1 MGQASGGEKTRLCPS
16 CRMEISVLATKC
28 RFCGEGVGR
37 PRDETR
43 SLSINDLGGE
53 TVRHYAPSSSVME
66 AMEAFRSEHDF
77 KSNPPEDAGPERKS
91 LFGIAGK
98 KKAGAAQDGGDGLP
112 QLDERSQALASL
124 AMPTTKP
131 ATFKKPKGPSATE
144 RAIQI
149 GGILVG
155 VIVLLFV
162 AKFAYEYFTAAP
174 EEGIR
179 TKANPAEAMLARN
192 EDPTKIVIAAA
203 EALRTEKHSKN
214 VDILEEAHKRFI
226 DKINGLLNASP
237 WTSQHLKDATRNVND
252 AFKVDSSAEIKKL
265 VEEVTAETFAYNM
278 SLLEISSDS
287 KQATFGLSQ
296 SEAGDSRVQADVGG
310 IVNGR
315 FKVMSIKGEKVQVE
329 DTQRKGRLLT
339 FSQNDARVTSP

>member
-28 RFCGEGVGR
+28 RFCGESVGR

-43 SLSINDLGGE
+43 ALSVNDLGGE

-98 KKAGAAQDGGDGLP
+98 KKGGTAQNGGDGLP

-124 AMPTTKP
+124 AMPSTKP
-131 ATFKKPKGPSATE
+131 TTFKKPKGPSATE
-144 RAIQI
+144 RAMQI
-149 GGILVG
+149 GGIVVG
-155 VIVLLFV
+155 VIILLFV
-162 AKFAYEYFTAAP
+162 AKFAYGYFTAVP
-174 EEGIR
+174 VEGNR
-179 TKANPAEAMLARN
+179 LKTNPAEAMLARN
-192 EDPTKIVIAAA
+192 EDPTKTVIAAA
-203 EALRTEKHSKN
+203 EALRAEKHSKN
-214 VDILEEAHKRFI
+214 EDVLEQAEKRFI
-226 DKINGLLNASP
+226 EKVKGLLNASP
-237 WTSQHLKDATRNVND
+237 WSDQHLKDATRNVND
-252 AFKVDSSAEIKKL
+252 AYKADPDPEIGKL
-265 VEEVTAETFAYNM
+265 MQEVNQETFAYNM
-278 SLLEISSDS
+278 SLLEVTADGKS
-287 KQATFGLSQ
+287 ATFGLSQ
-296 SEAGDSRVQADVGG
+296 GTGDSRVQAEVGG

-315 FKVMSIKGEKVQVE
+315 FKVVSIKGEKVQVE
-329 DTQRKGRLLT
+329 DTQRNGRLLT

>member
-1 MGQASGGEKTRLCPS
+1 
-16 CRMEISVLATKC
+16 MEISVLATKC

-98 KKAGAAQDGGDGLP
+98 KKAGGAQEGGDGLP

-131 ATFKKPKGPSATE
+131 STFKKPKGPSAKD
-144 RAIQI
+144 RAMQI
-149 GGILVG
+149 GGIVAG
-155 VIVLLFV
+155 VIILLFV
-162 AKFAYEYFTAAP
+162 AKFAYGYFTAAP
-174 EEGIR
+174 VEGIR
-179 TKANPAEAMLARN
+179 AKANPAEAMLARN

-214 VDILEEAHKRFI
+214 VDILKEAHKRFI
-226 DKINGLLNASP
+226 DKINGLLNSSP
-237 WTSQHLKDATRNVND
+237 WTSKHLKDATRNVND
-252 AFKVDSSAEIKKL
+252 AFKVDSSPEIKKL

-278 SLLEISSDS
+278 SLLEISEDS

-296 SEAGDSRVQADVGG
+296 SAAGGSRVQAEVGG

-315 FKVMSIKGEKVQVE
+315 FKVTTIKGEKVQVE

>member
-1 MGQASGGEKTRLCPS
+1 MGEASGGEKTRLCPS

-28 RFCGEGVGR
+28 RFCGESVGR

-98 KKAGAAQDGGDGLP
+98 KKAGAAQNGDDGLP

-124 AMPTTKP
+124 AMPSTKP
-131 ATFKKPKGPSATE
+131 TTFKKPKGPSAAE
-144 RAIQI
+144 RAMQI

-162 AKFAYEYFTAAP
+162 AKFAYGYFTAAP
-174 EEGIR
+174 VEGNR
-179 TKANPAEAMLARN
+179 SKANPAEAMLARN

-203 EALRTEKHSKN
+203 QALRAEKHTKN
-214 VDILEEAHKRFI
+214 EDILEQAEKRFI
-226 DKINGLLNASP
+226 EKINGLLNASP
-237 WTSQHLKDATRNVND
+237 WTDQLLKDATKNVND
-252 AFKVDSSAEIKKL
+252 AYKVDPDPEIGKL
-265 VEEVTAETFAYNM
+265 MEELNQETFAYNM
-278 SLLEISSDS
+278 SLLEVSADGKS
-287 KQATFGLSQ
+287 ATFGLSQ
-296 SEAGDSRVQADVGG
+296 SGSRVQAEVGG

-315 FKVMSIKGEKVQVE
+315 FKIVSIKGEKVQVE

-339 FSQNDARVTSP
+339 FSQNDTRVTSP

>member
-1 MGQASGGEKTRLCPS
+1 MGEASGGEKTRLCPS

-28 RFCGEGVGR
+28 RFCGESVGR

-98 KKAGAAQDGGDGLP
+98 KKGGAAQNGGDGLP

-131 ATFKKPKGPSATE
+131 TTFKKPKGPSAAE
-144 RAIQI
+144 RAMQI
-149 GGILVG
+149 GGIVVG
-155 VIVLLFV
+155 VIILLLV
-162 AKFAYEYFTAAP
+162 AKFAHEYFTAVP
-174 EEGIR
+174 EEPNR
-179 TKANPAEAMLARN
+179 AKANPAEAMLARG
-192 EDPTKIVIAAA
+192 EDPTKTVIAAA

-214 VDILEEAHKRFI
+214 VDILAQAEKRFI
-226 DKINGLLNASP
+226 EKVNGLLNASP
-237 WTSQHLKDATRNVND
+237 WTSQHLKDAAKNVNEV
-252 AFKVDSSAEIKKL
+252 FRVDTNPEIGKL
-265 VEEVTAETFAYNM
+265 MQEVNQETFAYNM
-278 SLLEISSDS
+278 SLLEVSDDG
-287 KQATFGLSQ
+287 KTATFGLSQ
-296 SEAGDSRVQADVGG
+296 SGAGESRVPAEVGG

-315 FKVMSIKGEKVQVE
+315 FKVVSIKGEKVQVE
-329 DTQRKGRLLT
+329 DTQRKNRLLT
-339 FSQNDARVTSP
+339 FGLNDARVTSP